1 MKTNKQKKAR
11 KAYDVKLTTLTPA
24 GHALTRPVRLSV
36 AVRLDEM
43 LPTLVRFNDLE
54 RLSSEDIGPRLGV
67 TPQTVRSW
75 YATLGIKLHNFKKW
89 ARVDRAGWAQ
99 KIPPLR
105 RQGLTYKQI
114 AERLGTDTTSVCRW
128 CLNTGLTKNER
139 DCR

>member
-11 KAYDVKLTTLTPA
+11 KAYVVKLTTTTPA
-24 GHALTRPVRLSV
+24 GRALTRPVRLSV
-36 AVRLDEM
+36 ASRLDEM
-43 LPTLVRFNDLE
+43 FPTLERMNDVE

-75 YATLGIKLHNFKKW
+75 YATLGIKLHNFKSW
-89 ARVDRAGWAQ
+89 NRVDRTAWAE

-105 RQGLTYKQI
+105 RQGLTYQQI
-114 AERLGTDTTSVCRW
+114 AERMGTDATSVCRW
-128 CLNTGLTKNER
+128 CLNTGLTKSER